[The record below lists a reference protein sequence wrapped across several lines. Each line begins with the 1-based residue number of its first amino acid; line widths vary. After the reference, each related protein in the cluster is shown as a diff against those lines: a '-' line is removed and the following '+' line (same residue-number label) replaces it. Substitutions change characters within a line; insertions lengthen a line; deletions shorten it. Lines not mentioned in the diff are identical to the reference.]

1 MENSCKTQIYS
12 ECIQTAPNTA
22 KYMYLDMQ
30 QIPISAA
37 NKNNCPSPSSQACH
51 CNRIMLPYTKTFN
64 DKNKNPPLQYL
75 CYNIAHL
82 IWFQIKVFPPS
93 NNLKLGP
100 INYNILSHIVSFS
113 FLSLSTISVLKKR
126 QARQSQCSLLY
137 SSTTGVINLK
147 TTKSRHT
154 FTFQQKTFILQ

>member
-1 MENSCKTQIYS
+1 MTNPSPCSCKTKIYS

-37 NKNNCPSPSSQACH
+37 NKNYCPSPSSQACH

-75 CYNIAHL
+75 RSA
-82 IWFQIKVFPPS
+82 
-93 NNLKLGP
+93 
-100 INYNILSHIVSFS
+100 
-113 FLSLSTISVLKKR
+113 ISVLKKR
-126 QARQSQCSLLY
+126 QARQSQCNLLY